1 MRSSPSYLVV
11 SPDQNS
17 SDSNEPEELSG
28 RADANGTAGSS
39 HGIGE
44 SDLADLLA
52 RNDFHD
58 VATEILDWICI
69 VFIIGFCAQVVS
81 CTLFLL
87 GVIIYVVDNSPM
99 PY

>member
-1 MRSSPSYLVV
+1 V
-11 SPDQNS
+11 SPDHNS
-17 SDSNEPEELSG
+17 NFSNEEEELTG
-28 RADANGTAGSS
+28 RSETEGKMGSS
-39 HGIGE
+39 HSPRE

-58 VATEILDWICI
+58 AAMEILDWICI
-69 VFIIGFCAQVVS
+69 VFIVGFCAQVIS

-87 GVIIYVVDNSPM
+87 GIIIYVVDNSSI